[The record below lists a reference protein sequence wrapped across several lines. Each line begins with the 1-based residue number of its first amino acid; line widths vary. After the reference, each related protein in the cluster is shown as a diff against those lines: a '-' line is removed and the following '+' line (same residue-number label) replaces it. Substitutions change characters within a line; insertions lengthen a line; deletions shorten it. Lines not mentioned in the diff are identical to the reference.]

1 MKVNLSD
8 RGLIKVHG
16 KDVHNFLQSQFSNDI
31 SKIVSWRVQV
41 NAYCQHQG
49 KIIALV
55 WVFKDDDAYYLSVPR
70 DLVEILLLKLN
81 LFKLSA
87 EVYFEDISLKIN
99 QYGLINESDSQAY
112 VLSDN
117 LSLLLSQKTLP
128 TNADI
133 NDWEKECIEG
143 KLPEVNIVSTEKY
156 IPQDLNLDI
165 GELGVSFSKGCYP
178 GQEVIARLH
187 YLGKPKRRLYNFS
200 SKFNVKVGDTLNIA
214 DSRSLKSSGN
224 VIRVAEIGNL
234 CQFLGTFEVNHTK
247 EKIYLNN
254 DQTKLVNLIHE

>member
-178 GQEVIARLH
+178 GQEVIARMH
-187 YLGKPKRRLYNFS
+187 YLGKPKRRLYSFS

-234 CQFLGTFEVNHTK
+234 FYFLGNFEVNHTK

>member
-99 QYGLINESDSQAY
+99 QYGLINESDSQPY

-117 LSLLLSQKTLP
+117 LSLLLSQETLP

-187 YLGKPKRRLYNFS
+187 YLGKPKRRLYSFS

-234 CQFLGTFEVNHTK
+234 FYFLGNFEVNHTK

>member
-55 WVFKDDDAYYLSVPR
+55 WVFKDDDAYYLSVHR

-87 EVYFEDISLKIN
+87 EVYFEDISLEIN
-99 QYGLINESDSQAY
+99 QYGLINESGSQPY

-178 GQEVIARLH
+178 GQEVIARL
-187 YLGKPKRRLYNFS
+187 S
-200 SKFNVKVGDTLNIA
+200 I
-214 DSRSLKSSGN
+214 
-224 VIRVAEIGNL
+224 
-234 CQFLGTFEVNHTK
+234 
-247 EKIYLNN
+247 
-254 DQTKLVNLIHE
+254 

>member
-99 QYGLINESDSQAY
+99 QYGLINESDSQPY

-128 TNADI
+128 TNTDI

-187 YLGKPKRRLYNFS
+187 YLGKPKRRLYSFS

-234 CQFLGTFEVNHTK
+234 FYFLGNFEVNHTK

>member
-128 TNADI
+128 TNTDI

-187 YLGKPKRRLYNFS
+187 YLGKPKRRLYSFS

-234 CQFLGTFEVNHTK
+234 FYFLGNFEVNHTK